1 MAVRRL
7 SRSWP
12 QKPSA
17 AIFLHCS
24 CLPRVISQ
32 AAVTRRNRRSC
43 LLLRFRQ
50 PKFVQ
55 FAAGRLHLAARLD
68 DARLVDPMYAFLQ
81 MKEGG
86 GAVPRPTDRPARHGG
101 AELAVKLAASSV
113 RIRFVPVHGFSPTY
127 CVQQRFRRGPGL
139 RFNAESASNNSA
151 SLAPREINSF
161 NAFTVSF
168 IC

>member
-55 FAAGRLHLAARLD
+55 FASGRLHLAARLD
-68 DARLVDPMYAFLQ
+68 DARLVDQCTHFCRRPRS
-81 MKEGG
+81 G
-86 GAVPRPTDRPARHGG
+86 GAVPRPTDRLLGTAG
-101 AELAVKLAASSV
+101 AELAVKLAASLV

-127 CVQQRFRRGPGL
+127 CVQQHFPRGPGL

>member
-55 FAAGRLHLAARLD
+55 FASGRLHLAARLD
-68 DARLVDPMYAFLQ
+68 DARLVDQCTHFCRRPRS
-81 MKEGG
+81 G
-86 GAVPRPTDRPARHGG
+86 GAVPRPTDRLLGTAG
-101 AELAVKLAASSV
+101 AELAVKLAASLV
-113 RIRFVPVHGFSPTY
+113 RIRFVP
-127 CVQQRFRRGPGL
+127 RGPGL